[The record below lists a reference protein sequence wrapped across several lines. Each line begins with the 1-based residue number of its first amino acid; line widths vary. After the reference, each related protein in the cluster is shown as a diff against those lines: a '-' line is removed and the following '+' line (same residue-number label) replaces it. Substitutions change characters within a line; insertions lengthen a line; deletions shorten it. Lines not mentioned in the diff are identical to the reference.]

1 MIKKLITLLILVFTF
16 TDLYSQREISDLFSV
31 DWPPKKMYIRVFKYE
46 KELEV
51 WVSDSTDFFYL
62 YKKYNICKL
71 SGDFGPKRKQNDLQV
86 PEGFYYIDQFN
97 PYSNYHL
104 SLGINYPNE
113 SDKILGKQG
122 DLGGLIY
129 IHGSCVSVGCI
140 AVGNENIDEIYDL
153 ARRIKGKIEVDIF
166 PINYNRLSSL
176 LYFDERI
183 KKRPDL
189 VEFEQNIYQGFN
201 YFEESNT
208 LPKISVKENGFY
220 SFE

>member
-1 MIKKLITLLILVFTF
+1 MIKKLLTLILLIFTF

-62 YKKYNICKL
+62 YKKYSICKL
-71 SGDFGPKRKQNDLQV
+71 SGDLGPKRKENDLQV

-113 SDKILGKQG
+113 SDKILSKYK

-129 IHGSCVSVGCI
+129 IHGNCVSVGCI
-140 AVGNENIDEIYDL
+140 AVGNDNIDEIYDL
-153 ARRIKGKIEVDIF
+153 AKRIKDKIEVHIF
-166 PINYNRLSSL
+166 PIHYRYLSSL
-176 LYFDERI
+176 VYFDEKI

-189 VEFEQNIYQGFN
+189 IEFEQNIFKGYE
-201 YFEESNT
+201 YFEENNT
-208 LPKISVKENGFY
+208 LPKIKVMENGLY